1 MKKIIVRDMARIA
14 KGKMSDRREDLTTAQ
29 VKCYIYNKTNTTT
42 PTTPTIPSTTTKPST
57 PTTPFTPVTPVTPT
71 TPSTPVTPVTP
82 VTPTTPT
89 TQPEVTPQE
98 TIDKELTLKLEDLSD
113 IAEHFLTQND
123 LHIKII
129 SKSPL
134 KLGEVAKV
142 ILEITD
148 KN

>member
-57 PTTPFTPVTPVTPT
+57 PTTPF
-71 TPSTPVTPVTP
+71 TPVTPVTP